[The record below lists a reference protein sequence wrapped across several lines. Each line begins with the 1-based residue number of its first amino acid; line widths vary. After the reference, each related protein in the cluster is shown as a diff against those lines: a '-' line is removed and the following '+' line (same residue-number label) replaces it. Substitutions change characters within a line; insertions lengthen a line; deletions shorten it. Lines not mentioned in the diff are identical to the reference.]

1 MEIKYFV
8 RTTGERKFN
17 YDLEYETIT
26 DAINKPVKAFI
37 EALYKISSSN
47 AVLLED
53 DLILCDNFREEIEKV
68 IAQYPNDIIN
78 FFTKPELYFTTHYT
92 DRFDYN
98 QCTYYPKGIAKVL
111 ADGISEIYNP
121 NAHKSWASLTN
132 RVLQNMRINHVVH
145 RPALVQHKDNVSILQ
160 NGVNLKR
167 NTMWFKGY
175 LDEIGCK
182 SIEQAYRQPYYTKL
196 SACLAR
202 DREIWDKEAKQILEE
217 RRNIKNES

>member
-53 DLILCDNFREEIEKV
+53 DLILCNNFKEEIEKV
-68 IAQYPNDIIN
+68 IETYPNDIIN
-78 FFTKPELYFTTHYT
+78 FFTKPDLYFTTHYT

-98 QCTYYPKGIAKVL
+98 QCTYYPKGISKLL
-111 ADGISEIYNP
+111 AEKIITFKNWDKIGYDLLMNKALVNLNIS
-121 NAHKSWASLTN
+121 
-132 RVLQNMRINHVVH
+132 HVQY
-145 RPALVQHKDNVSILQ
+145 RPCLVQHIDIKSL
-160 NGVNLKR
+160 LPFHH
-167 NTMWFKGY
+167 FKPRRCVY
-175 LDEIGCK
+175 FID
-182 SIEQAYRQPYYTKL
+182 Y
-196 SACLAR
+196 
-202 DREIWDKEAKQILEE
+202 LEE
-217 RRNIKNES
+217 LNISYEDAWTKENKQKLIALMESKFSRL